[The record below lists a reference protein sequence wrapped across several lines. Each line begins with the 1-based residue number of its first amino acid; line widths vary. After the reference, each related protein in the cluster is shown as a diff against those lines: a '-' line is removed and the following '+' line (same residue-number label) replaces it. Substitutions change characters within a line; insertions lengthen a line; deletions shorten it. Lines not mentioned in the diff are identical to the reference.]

1 MIKLSI
7 INNDFEQAENLKS
20 LLDMHYFI
28 GGVYTSTEM
37 LIDSNAKKTLPF
49 IVIYCNKEIEDIAL
63 LKKGFPKSRIIIYND
78 LENDN
83 LLFYAIQM
91 GVKNFVHH
99 SQKISELLDI
109 IEVVSM
115 GGCYISNSITYKLFA
130 YIQEINDLML
140 GKKIGQYDL
149 LTKREVSVF
158 ELLLSGISYKEIA
171 TNLNISIDTT
181 RKHISRIYKKL
192 KIHNKGELY
201 NLYYN
206 VQTQSKQYNLLNI
219 QHSKQ
224 K

>member
-1 MIKLSI
+1 MIKISI

-20 LLDMHYFI
+20 LLDLHYFV
-28 GGVYTSTEM
+28 GGLYTTVDK
-37 LIDSNAKKTLPF
+37 LKDSNLKRVQTF
-49 IVIYCNKEIEDIAL
+49 IVIYCNNDIDDMIT
-63 LKKGFPKSRIIIYND
+63 LKKEYPKARIIIYNN
-78 LENDN
+78 LENDH
-83 LLFYAIQM
+83 LLFNAIQI

-115 GGCYISNSITYKLFA
+115 GGCYISNSITYKLFT

-140 GKKIGQYDL
+140 GKKIRQYDS

-158 ELLLSGISYKEIA
+158 ELLLSGISYKDIA
-171 TNLNISIDTT
+171 TTLCISIDTT

-206 VQTQSKQYNLLNI
+206 VQTQSKQYNLIHL
-219 QHSKQ
+219 QHSK
-224 K
+224 